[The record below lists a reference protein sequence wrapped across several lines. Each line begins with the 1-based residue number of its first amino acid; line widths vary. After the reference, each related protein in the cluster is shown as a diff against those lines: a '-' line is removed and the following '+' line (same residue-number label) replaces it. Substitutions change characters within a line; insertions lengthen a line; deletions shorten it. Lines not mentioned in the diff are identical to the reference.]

1 VSQFELPRTLVESL
15 DLSYPDRDELRAWID
30 GLPRL
35 VAAAARRW
43 SLEVDAPFQPGG
55 AASYVAGA
63 RTAGGTAVVLK
74 LGWLHEEALHEIDAL
89 ALWNGDGAV
98 RLLDAELQ
106 EHTSVMLLEA
116 CRPGTRL
123 EDSQLTPL
131 EQDTVLADLLA
142 RLWIEP
148 PARHPFRPLE
158 EMCSSWADRFGER
171 LGECPLDP
179 VLARAGAALFRSLP
193 SSAARAT
200 LLCTDIHPGNILASQ
215 REPWLAI
222 DPKPYVGD
230 PTYDALQYLLNFP
243 ERLEADPLAFADR
256 IAELLGLDV
265 ERLRRWL
272 FARCVIESSDWPALA
287 PIARALAPTA
297 G

>member
-1 VSQFELPRTLVESL
+1 VSRFELPHTLVESL
-15 DLSYPDRDELRAWID
+15 DASYPNRDELRAWIAD
-30 GLPRL
+30 LPRL
-35 VAAAARRW
+35 VAGAATRW
-43 SLEVDAPFQPGG
+43 SLRVDAPFQPGG

-63 RTAGGTAVVLK
+63 HTAGGSAVVLK
-74 LGWLHEEALHEIDAL
+74 LGWLHEESLHEVDAL
-89 ALWNGDGAV
+89 ALWDGDGAV
-98 RLLDAELQ
+98 RLLDAEPE

-123 EDSQLTPL
+123 EDSSLTPV
-131 EQDTVLADLLA
+131 EQDSVLADLLP

-148 PARHPFRPLE
+148 PAGHPFRPLE
-158 EMCSSWADRFGER
+158 QMCAYWADRFGER

-179 VLARAGAALFRSLP
+179 GLGRAGALLFRSLP
-193 SSAARAT
+193 FSAARSA

-222 DPKPYVGD
+222 DPKPYIGD

-243 ERLEADPLAFADR
+243 ERLEADPMAFADR
-256 IAELLGLDV
+256 IAELLELDV
-265 ERLRRWL
+265 ERLRQWL
-272 FARCVIESSDWPALA
+272 FARCVIESPHTPALA
-287 PIARALAPTA
+287 RVACALASTA